1 MLKGESAAFLPCML
15 LRTEKHA
22 CMQIGVAELEAG
34 QASLAQSLDAKQ
46 ARDAAAVQQAASAVV
61 QDARLVHGALL
72 LHLLKIPGVCKCQD
86 GTPAGSLAPSLV
98 PVVLQHCLPLQEQQ

>member
-22 CMQIGVAELEAG
+22 CMQIGVAEL
-34 QASLAQSLDAKQ
+34 
-46 ARDAAAVQQAASAVV
+46 QAASAVV